1 MAAKTV
7 GIIGGT
13 GFYDIPGIEWEEEV
27 SVSTP
32 FGQPSDSYRVG
43 NIHDLK
49 VVFLPRHGRDH
60 SILPSEI
67 NSKANIYGLKSL
79 DVEWLI
85 TTSAVGSFREEL
97 APQDMVIIDQF
108 VDRTK
113 DGRRHS
119 FFGNGIIAHIG
130 FAHPICPELSSYLYK
145 EGSEITSKIHQGGTY
160 LNMEGPAF
168 STKAESQLYKSWG
181 MDVIGMTSLA
191 EAKLAREAEICF
203 SAIAIVT
210 DYDAWHDD
218 IEAVSTQAVIENFNK
233 AVGTARN
240 LVANALEKLTLPR
253 ECDCGQA
260 LENALF
266 TDLTQLDEKTKDRFG
281 TLLEKY
287 LQ

>member
-1 MAAKTV
+1 MAARTV

-27 SVSTP
+27 AVSTP
-32 FGQPSDSYRVG
+32 FGLPSDSYRVG
-43 NIHDLK
+43 TIHDLQ

-79 DVEWLI
+79 GAEWLI

-97 APQDMVIIDQF
+97 APQDIVIIDQF

-113 DGRRHS
+113 DGQRHS

-145 EGSEITSKIHQGGTY
+145 EGSEVTSKIHQGGTY

-218 IEAVSTQAVIENFNK
+218 IEAVSTQSVIENFNK
-233 AVGTARN
+233 AVGTARR
-240 LVANALEKLTLPR
+240 LVANVLEKFALPR
-253 ECDCGQA
+253 ECDCGHA

-281 TLLEKY
+281 ALLEKY
-287 LQ
+287 IQ

>member
-13 GFYDIPGIEWEEEV
+13 GFYDIPGIEWEDEV

-43 NIHDLK
+43 SIHDLQ

-67 NSKANIYGLKSL
+67 NSRANIYGLKSL

-113 DGRRHS
+113 DGQRHS

-130 FAHPICPELSSYLYK
+130 FAHPICPELSSYLYQ
-145 EGSEITSKIHQGGTY
+145 EGSGITSKIHKGGTY

-168 STKAESQLYKSWG
+168 STKAESLLYKSWG

-233 AVGTARN
+233 AVGTARS
-240 LVANALEKLTLPR
+240 LVASALDNFTLSR
-253 ECDCGQA
+253 ECDCGRA

-266 TDLTQLDEKTKDRFG
+266 TDLTQLNEKTKDRFG
-281 TLLEKY
+281 ALLEKY
-287 LQ
+287 LR